1 MREVVFTRRNAERW
15 KQFEH
20 ALGDRSADPDAL
32 ADLYVQ
38 VTDDLAY
45 ARTFYPRSSTTAYL
59 NGLAARAHQ
68 RIYRN
73 RREDRGRI
81 VRFWTEELPRLVYAE
96 RRALL
101 YAAAVFVLAVAVG
114 VVSSANDPSFV
125 RLIMGDAYV
134 NMTLDNIER
143 GDPMAV
149 YKEMNEADM
158 FLGITLNNVRVS
170 FLAFALGVFS
180 SFGTAYVLFQ
190 NGVMLGAFQLF
201 FHQHGLLAES
211 VLTIWIHGTLEIS
224 AIVLAGGAGF
234 VMGNSLLFP
243 GTYPRLAAFRR
254 GAERGLKL
262 VVGLVPVF
270 VAAGFLEGFVTRH
283 TAMPVALSL
292 TIILGSLAAVVWY
305 FVLYPIRLHRRDS
318 PPPSGAAEAQHALAH
333 A

>member
-1 MREVVFTRRNAERW
+1 MREPVFTRRNTERW

-20 ALGDRSADPDAL
+20 ALGTRSADPDVL

-45 ARTFYPRSSTTAYL
+45 ARTFYPSSPTTAYL

-73 RREDRGRI
+73 RREERGRI
-81 VRFWTEELPRLVYAE
+81 VRFWKDELPRVVYAE
-96 RRALL
+96 RRALQV
-101 YAAAVFVLAVAVG
+101 AALVFLLAFAIG
-114 VVSSANDPSFV
+114 AVSSANDPSFV

-149 YKEMNEADM
+149 YKQMNEADM
-158 FLGITLNNVRVS
+158 FLGITLNNVYVS
-170 FLAFALGVFS
+170 FLAFVSGTLT
-180 SFGTAYVLFQ
+180 SFGTAYLLFQ
-190 NGVMLGAFQLF
+190 NGVMLGAFQVF

-224 AIVLAGGAGF
+224 AIILAGGAGF

-243 GTYPRLAAFRR
+243 GTYPRMTAFRR
-254 GAERGLKL
+254 GAKNGLKL
-262 VVGLVPVF
+262 VVGLVPIF
-270 VAAGFLEGFVTRH
+270 VMAGFLEGFVTRH
-283 TAMPVALSL
+283 TEMPVAVSL
-292 TIILGSLAAVVWY
+292 FIILGSLTAVLWY
-305 FVLYPIRLHRRDS
+305 FVFYPIRLHHRAARS
-318 PPPSGAAEAQHALAH
+318 GSGAAVAQPSLVHA
-333 A
+333 